1 MTHQLVLIWSQ
12 QKRSTINHSL
22 ETVMR
27 FHLEPIWWIR
37 KEVVLLLWFLEL
49 KKANWFLELSSLWAS
64 LTVLVEKWLSQC
76 KVGWDYSSD
85 SLFHCSQVGDMVDF
99 TWLFV
104 FSLTSPEQSVLFQ
117 INSHCIPYP
126 THCTASKGC
135 WADCPACLPLR
146 TLHTRSPTL
155 WSGGGGRTLLQDWWK
170 QRQCMVWKF

>member
-12 QKRSTINHSL
+12 QRRSTINHSL

-64 LTVLVEKWLSQC
+64 LTVLVEKWLSQR

-104 FSLTSPEQSVLFQ
+104 FLPDLSRTKCFISDPFSLYPIPNSLHSLKGMLSRLPSVPTSQ
-117 INSHCIPYP
+117 NH
-126 THCTASKGC
+126 TH
-135 WADCPACLPLR
+135 
-146 TLHTRSPTL
+146 
-155 WSGGGGRTLLQDWWK
+155 
-170 QRQCMVWKF
+170 